1 MSSNYAKKNYP
12 MDKCAP
18 KTVPNTG
25 YKKPSYANNQGAL
38 GHRHTA
44 ATKAPK
50 NYKG

>member
-18 KTVPNTG
+18 KTHTTG
-25 YKKPSYANNQGAL
+25 YKKPTYANNNNKL
-38 GHRHTA
+38 GGRNTA
-44 ATKAPK
+44 PSKAPK